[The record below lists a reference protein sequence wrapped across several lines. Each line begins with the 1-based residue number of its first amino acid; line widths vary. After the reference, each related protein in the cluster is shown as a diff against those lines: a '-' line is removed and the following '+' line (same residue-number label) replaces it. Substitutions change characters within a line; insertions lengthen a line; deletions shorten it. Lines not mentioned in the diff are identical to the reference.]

1 MQRRWIGHLGTETVR
16 TLSHTLLEINEM
28 GKKTAFVAAGVLAVG
43 GLAVGLATQTE
54 AAPTEVFAVSNA
66 ETYGVDNGHSSVL
79 FGVSYMGVTN
89 FYGRFNKVSGEY
101 SIDPDNP
108 SASSLDISVD
118 AESVDSNS
126 AGRDKH
132 LRGADFFSA
141 KEFPQI
147 RFVATSF
154 EAGEGDSMNM
164 TGELTL
170 RGKTQTET
178 ATLVWMGEMD
188 DPRGMVRSGFEAK
201 LVIDRSDY
209 GVNYGVESGALGDEV
224 TLTIGI
230 TGTR

>member
-1 MQRRWIGHLGTETVR
+1 MG
-16 TLSHTLLEINEM
+16 HTLLEIHEM
-28 GKKTAFVAAGVLAVG
+28 GTKSAVVVAGVLAVV
-43 GLAVGLATQTE
+43 GLAVGFMPQTD
-54 AAPTEVFAVSNA
+54 AAPAEVFTTANA
-66 ETYGVDNGHSSVL
+66 ETYAVDNGHSSVV

-101 SIDPDNP
+101 SIDPENP

-118 AESVDSNS
+118 AESVDSNNE
-126 AGRDKH
+126 GRDKH

-147 RFVATSF
+147 RFKATSF
-154 EAGEGDSMNM
+154 EAGDDGSMNV

-188 DPRGMVRSGFEAK
+188 DPRGMVRSGFEAE